1 MGGFFDPVENIRR
14 PSEMNK
20 MREVVLLRSA
30 RKCDID
36 FGDVWFGFGGNKK
49 IDSKIHR
56 WNAGLPPF
64 MGGSPKETLAG
75 RFAFT
80 GS

>member
-1 MGGFFDPVENIRR
+1 
-14 PSEMNK
+14 MNR
-20 MREVVLLRSA
+20 MRERILLRST
-30 RKCDID
+30 REPGVD
-36 FGDVWFGFGGNKK
+36 FDDVWFGFEGNEK
-49 IDSKIHR
+49 IDSKIHG

-64 MGGSPKETLAG
+64 MGGSPKETSAG

>member
-1 MGGFFDPVENIRR
+1 
-14 PSEMNK
+14 MNK
-20 MREVVLLRSA
+20 IRERILLRST
-30 RKCDID
+30 REPDID
-36 FGDVWFGFGGNKK
+36 FDDVWVGLGGNEK
-49 IDSKIHR
+49 IDSKIHG